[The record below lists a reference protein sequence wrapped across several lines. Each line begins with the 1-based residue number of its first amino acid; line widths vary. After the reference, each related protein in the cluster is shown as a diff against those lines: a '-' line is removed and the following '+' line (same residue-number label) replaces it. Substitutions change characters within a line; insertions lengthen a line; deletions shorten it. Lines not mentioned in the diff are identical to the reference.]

1 MCGYGE
7 YFLQL
12 RTEKTEQ
19 ARHTYASVLFLEL
32 NLSSWEC
39 KSVIF
44 NHNRPMNQ
52 VACLQDW
59 SVSTGLGKTIK
70 VASNVLLEAKKA
82 YLEWS
87 DHAKSDIILPFW
99 ASHVRDSSTLNISF
113 QSFWNLK
120 KKKKCN
126 SLSAKEEQHRC
137 QLSTC
142 ISNFWKVNW
151 FSWKSST
158 EKVHMKFYLHSSADP
173 GQLHC
178 LCSQKTAYALS
189 THFDLSIFWGFN
201 LAYVWRTVCAIK
213 NNNNN
218 INIVLFHHYV
228 FTE

>member
-70 VASNVLLEAKKA
+70 VASNVFLEAKKA

-99 ASHVRDSSTLNISF
+99 ASHVRERLFNFKYFFTIILKF
-113 QSFWNLK
+113 K
-120 KKKKCN
+120 KK
-126 SLSAKEEQHRC
+126 
-137 QLSTC
+137 
-142 ISNFWKVNW
+142 
-151 FSWKSST
+151 
-158 EKVHMKFYLHSSADP
+158 EKV
-173 GQLHC
+173 QLIV
-178 LCSQKTAYALS
+178 SQRRATQMPAEHLYFQL
-189 THFDLSIFWGFN
+189 LEG
-201 LAYVWRTVCAIK
+201 
-213 NNNNN
+213 
-218 INIVLFHHYV
+218 
-228 FTE
+228 